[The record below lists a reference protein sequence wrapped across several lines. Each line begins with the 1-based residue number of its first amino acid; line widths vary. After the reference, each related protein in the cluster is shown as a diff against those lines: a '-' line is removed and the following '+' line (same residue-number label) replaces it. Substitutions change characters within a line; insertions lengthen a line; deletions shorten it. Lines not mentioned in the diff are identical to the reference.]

1 METTYTLITPD
12 GQQFGPYSIQAIQ
25 AYIQEGRIG
34 RDSQL
39 QRSDLG
45 ATVYR
50 ASDFSELTWPA
61 GAQGSAAP
69 AAVAT
74 GNSGGRSQRTLDN
87 VDPGTLA
94 EMRRHASWF
103 WWFAIIWTVLGV
115 YGAIRDGENTGGT
128 LTLTLVVGVA
138 LGAFG
143 FFAYRAHRWAFVL
156 GILLIALFAVEA
168 GLSGNWIGLA
178 IRCWAIFELFKGML
192 IAHQIQ
198 KSLG

>member
-25 AYIQEGRIG
+25 SYIQEGRIQ

-50 ASDFSELTWPA
+50 ASDFSELSWPTAPQGVATAAAVPASSPA
-61 GAQGSAAP
+61 G
-69 AAVAT
+69 
-74 GNSGGRSQRTLDN
+74 GNRRTIND
-87 VDPGTLA
+87 VDPGAVA

-103 WWFAIIWTVLGV
+103 WWFAIIWTVLGI
-115 YGAIRDGENTGGT
+115 YGAIRDGENAGAEIAV
-128 LTLTLVVGVA
+128 TLVIGVV
-138 LGAFG
+138 LGIFG

-156 GILLIALFAVEA
+156 GILLIAVFAVEA
-168 GLSGNWIGLA
+168 ALGGNWIGLA